1 MVATQEKKKISTVP
15 SRELCPTRQRTRTA
29 TCVGSIKRIFFYAI
43 GFCCWYFHPR
53 DFTDSHQMSQH
64 FNCEFLK
71 QGGRKVTSLK
81 SNRGLEKPPFEGRKR
96 IR

>member
-1 MVATQEKKKISTVP
+1 MVATQEKK
-15 SRELCPTRQRTRTA
+15 RYLLYQ
-29 TCVGSIKRIFFYAI
+29 VGSYVRLDREQEPLRVSVQSSEFFFMPSV
-43 GFCCWYFHPR
+43 FCCWYFHPR

-81 SNRGLEKPPFEGRKR
+81 SNRGLEEPPFEGRKR